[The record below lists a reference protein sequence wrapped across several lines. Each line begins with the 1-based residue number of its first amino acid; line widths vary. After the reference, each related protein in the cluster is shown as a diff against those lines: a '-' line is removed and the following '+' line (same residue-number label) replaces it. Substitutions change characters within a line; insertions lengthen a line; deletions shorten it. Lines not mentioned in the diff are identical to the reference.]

1 MILKSQL
8 FHLDMAIIR
17 DGYKE
22 IGVHVGKPTKTYQL
36 VVRPL
41 CPYPPPPLEL
51 SGHLIFSLSLVFRA

>member
-1 MILKSQL
+1 
-8 FHLDMAIIR
+8 MAIIR

-41 CPYPPPPLEL
+41 WPYPPNLEL
-51 SGHLIFSLSLVFRA
+51 SGHHIFFKDKKVLFL